1 MQSRGL
7 YRLLPIAGFLLLTA
21 PAVALSPTSFLPGTN
36 TVPGWVRMGPIKV
49 YNSRTLYNLIDGE
62 ADAVKQYTFLSAA
75 DARYVPHGLGSQ
87 SITVDI
93 YDMEN
98 PLNAFGLFSQDRQ
111 GAQAINVGAEACK
124 TAGGTGISLWRGRYL
139 VRLAATAQTPEFL
152 HAMLLFAKK
161 IAARLPG
168 AVDPP
173 ALLRTLPAGAKQGT
187 EQYIRE
193 NVAGHSFVR
202 NAVTAR
208 YPSAGPFASLFVAE
222 YPSPTVA
229 RSAYL
234 KYSAYE
240 RSNGRI
246 VPLKGIG
253 QAGFFVLDRFAH
265 DVVIAYKGRYLVG
278 ALRAGTQIAAE
289 HLVKEAMSRIP

>member
-1 MQSRGL
+1 MP
-7 YRLLPIAGFLLLTA
+7 YRYLNHVLTAAGLLLITM
-21 PAVALSPTSFLPGTN
+21 PAAALSPASLLPVTN
-36 TVPGWVRMGPIKV
+36 TVPGWVRMGLPKV

-62 ADAVKQYTFLSAA
+62 ADAVKQYTFLSAT
-75 DARYVPHGLGSQ
+75 DARYVPHGRGSQ

-98 PLNAFGLFSQDRQ
+98 PLNAFGLFSQDRL
-111 GAQAINVGAEACK
+111 GAQPINVGVEACK
-124 TAGGTGISLWRGRYL
+124 TAGGTGISMWKGRYL

-161 IAARLPG
+161 MAARLPG
-168 AVDPP
+168 TIEPP
-173 ALLRTLPAGAKQGT
+173 TLLRTLPAGAKPGSQ
-187 EQYIRE
+187 QYIRE

-208 YPSAGPFASLFVAE
+208 YPSAGLFASLFVAE
-222 YPSPTVA
+222 YPSLSAA

-234 KYSAYE
+234 DYLAYE
-240 RSNGRI
+240 RNNGRI

-289 HLVKEAMSRIP
+289 HLVKEAMARIP